1 MGETNEEKAAIKDA
15 LPIAEPIPQGK
26 EHLGKYG
33 NLVRI
38 DAWIMVNQDR
48 KLEEISKLT
57 GKSKGAVLR
66 DLIALGIGRLENEGV
81 I

>member
-1 MGETNEEKAAIKDA
+1 MGEINEEKVDIKNA
-15 LPIAEPIPQGK
+15 SLTAEPIPQEK

-38 DAWIMVNQDR
+38 DAWILVNQDR
-48 KLEEISKLT
+48 KLEELSKLT